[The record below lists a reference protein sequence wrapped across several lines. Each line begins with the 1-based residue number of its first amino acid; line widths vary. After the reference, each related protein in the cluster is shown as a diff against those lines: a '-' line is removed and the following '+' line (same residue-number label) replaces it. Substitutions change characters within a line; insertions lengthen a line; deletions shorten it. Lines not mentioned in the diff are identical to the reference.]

1 MKEIFM
7 RKNKFTSINIIS
19 AVLLSLLLLGCSKNT
34 DPSTG
39 KIKRYE
45 PNVTKKMQAADKGIF
60 FDRGNSSKN
69 NTFDFATSNVMWRAT
84 LDAISFMPL
93 SNASYSGGIITTDW
107 YSSKDNKE
115 MIKLNIRFLS
125 DQLES
130 SSIVVSGFKRS
141 CSDIINCVTKPTDQS
156 INQSIKLKILNKA
169 RELSLQDAAKKKK

>member
-1 MKEIFM
+1 MKKI
-7 RKNKFTSINIIS
+7 KFTSTNLINVILI
-19 AVLLSLLLLGCSKNT
+19 SLLLLSCSKNSDT
-34 DPSTG
+34 STG

-45 PNVTKKMQAADKGIF
+45 PNVTKKMEAADRGIF
-60 FDRGNSSKN
+60 FDRGKSSKN

-107 YSSKDNKE
+107 YSSENNKE

-125 DQLES
+125 DQVES

-169 RELSLQDAAKKKK
+169 REISLQEAAKKKK